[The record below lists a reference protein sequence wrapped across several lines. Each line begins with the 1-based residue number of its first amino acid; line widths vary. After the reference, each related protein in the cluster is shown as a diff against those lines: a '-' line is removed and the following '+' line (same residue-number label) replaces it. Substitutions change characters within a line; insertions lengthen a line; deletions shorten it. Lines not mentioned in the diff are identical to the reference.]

1 MLAIRAARLFD
12 GVSAALVPRPM
23 VLVEAGRIVAVRSGG
38 EPPADARLVD
48 LGDVTLLPG
57 LVDAHVHLV
66 FDASADPV
74 GRLADADDEAAF
86 AGMRRAAATALA
98 AGITTVRDL
107 GDRGY
112 LGVRLRDEPATHQ
125 GPRVLAAGPPIT
137 VSRGHC
143 WFLGGE
149 ADGVDGVRA
158 AVREHAERGV
168 DVIKVMATGGELT
181 PTTRPDEVSYGAAEL
196 RAAASEAHRLGLPI
210 TAHAHA
216 VAGVRSVVEAG
227 FDMVEHGTFMTAG
240 GTTAEA
246 DDAVIEAILG
256 AGVIVS
262 ATMGSVP
269 GSPVPPRIAAIVPQL
284 VAVFERLRAA
294 GVPVICGSDGG
305 IGPNKPHDVL
315 PYSAEMMVN
324 LDGYATQ
331 EALRAVTSLAADAC
345 GVGGRVGRAAPGYDA
360 DLLAVAGDPLVDIA
374 ALRNVRAV
382 FRAGER
388 VR

>member
-12 GVSAALVPRPM
+12 GVSGALVAWPL
-23 VLVEAGRIVAVRSGG
+23 VLVEAGRIVAVGSGG
-38 EPPADARLVD
+38 DPPAEARLVD

-66 FDASADPV
+66 FDASPDPV
-74 GRLADADDEAAF
+74 GRLAGVDDEEAF

-112 LGVRLRDEPATHQ
+112 LGVRLRDELAVHL

-137 VSRGHC
+137 VTRGHC

-158 AVREHAERGV
+158 AVRAHAERGV

-181 PTTRPDEVSYGAAEL
+181 PTTRPDEVSYGPAEL
-196 RAAASEAHRLGLPI
+196 RAAATEAHRLGLPI

-216 VAGVRSVVEAG
+216 VAGVRNAVEAG
-227 FDMVEHGTFMTAG
+227 FDMVEHGTFMAAG
-240 GTTAEA
+240 GDTARA
-246 DDAVIEAILG
+246 DDAVIDAMLR
-256 AGVIVS
+256 AGVVVS
-262 ATMGSVP
+262 ATMGAVP

-284 VAVFERLRAA
+284 VAVFERLRSA
-294 GVPVICGSDGG
+294 GVPVICGSDAG
-305 IGPNKPHDVL
+305 IGPHKPHDVL
-315 PYSAEMMVN
+315 PHSADMMVN
-324 LDGYATQ
+324 LDGYAAV

-345 GVGGRVGRAAPGYDA
+345 GVGDRVGRVAPGYDA
-360 DLLAVAGDPLVDIA
+360 DLLAVAGDPLLDIA
-374 ALRNVRAV
+374 ALRDARAV